1 MTWESFFLGCFAFG
15 FVLSLIAFLAG
26 STHLHLGHGGHMGG
40 HIDGHLGH
48 GGHIGAHGHGG
59 HGGSVSGVSKFNFGT
74 ISAFMTWFGGAGYIL
89 STWGGLGL
97 LLVLLLSGVVGLA
110 GGSLIF
116 LFAAKVLAPGDRPLD
131 PEDYRMVGALG
142 KVSSPVLPS
151 GTGEMIM
158 VQQGRR
164 AGVPIRS
171 ETGHPI
177 PAGKEVVVTRY
188 ENGIAYVQEWDE
200 LTALENELKAP
211 EN

>member
-1 MTWESFFLGCFAFG
+1 MTWESIFLGCFAFG

-26 STHLHLGHGGHMGG
+26 SSHLHLNHGGHAGNIGG
-40 HIDGHLGH
+40 HAH
-48 GGHIGAHGHGG
+48 GGAGHALNHNHG
-59 HGGSVSGVSKFNFGT
+59 SGVSKFNFGT
-74 ISAFMTWFGGAGYIL
+74 IAAFLTWFGGAGYIL

-97 LLVLLLSGVVGLA
+97 ILVLILSGAVGLV

-131 PEDYRMVGALG
+131 PADYRIEGSLG
-142 KVSSPVLPS
+142 KVSSPALPG
-151 GTGEMIM
+151 GTGEMIF

-171 ETGHPI
+171 ENGTPI

-188 ENGIAYVQEWDE
+188 ENGIAYVREWDE
-200 LTALENELKAP
+200 LTGLTEGQ
-211 EN
+211 